1 MSNTKRNTFLA
12 ILALLIVAF
21 LAFGLPRLI
30 GNREEKRVEEPQILS
45 ELGKQVGYEIVKTYP
60 HDADCYTQGLVYE
73 AGTLYESCGLYG
85 QSRLRVVKLESGK
98 SIREIDIP
106 EQYFAEGLVLLDD
119 VLTMLTWQEGTAFFY
134 DPSKLK
140 ELGSFNYSTE
150 GWGLTTDGQSLIM
163 SDGSN
168 TLYWLDPKTGLVV
181 KELHVTLDGHPMQN
195 LNELEFVN
203 GEILAN
209 VYLTDLIFRIDP
221 ESGEVLSQ
229 IDLSGLMPE
238 GNKSNPGEVLN
249 GIAWDKEAGRLFVTG
264 KHWDKL
270 YEIKLI
276 PVQP

>member
-45 ELGKQVGYEIVKTYP
+45 ELGKQVSYDIVKTYP

-119 VLTMLTWQEGTAFFY
+119 VLTMLTWQEGTTFFY

-238 GNKSNPGEVLN
+238 GNKSNHGEVLN
-249 GIAWDKEAGRLFVTG
+249 GIAWDKEGGRLFVTG

-276 PVQP
+276 PVLP

>member
-12 ILALLIVAF
+12 VLALLIGAF

-30 GNREEKRVEEPQILS
+30 GNQEEKRVEEPQILS
-45 ELGKQVGYEIVKTYP
+45 DLGKQVSYEIVNTYP
-60 HDADCYTQGLVYE
+60 HDAECYTQGLVYE

-98 SIREIDIP
+98 SVREIDVP
-106 EQYFAEGLVLLDD
+106 EKYFAEGLVLLDD
-119 VLTMLTWQEGTAFFY
+119 VLTMLTWKEGTAFFY

-181 KELHVTLDGHPMQN
+181 KELHVMLDGHPMQN

-238 GNKSNPGEVLN
+238 GNKSNHGEVLN

-276 PVQP
+276 PVLP

>member
-203 GEILAN
+203 GESWRMFI
-209 VYLTDLIFRIDP
+209 
-221 ESGEVLSQ
+221 
-229 IDLSGLMPE
+229 
-238 GNKSNPGEVLN
+238 
-249 GIAWDKEAGRLFVTG
+249 
-264 KHWDKL
+264 
-270 YEIKLI
+270 
-276 PVQP
+276 